1 MSYVPLE
8 EPTCSILR
16 GYTEIPP
23 PTPQRQNVTVF
34 YYFYKIIIVM
44 SQAIFKE
51 TPEQITVTNADDLN
65 KTTHYFCNMAKF
77 NGLMPLRWFLPILTL

>member
-1 MSYVPLE
+1 MPYVPLE

-44 SQAIFKE
+44 SQAIYTMVKE

-65 KTTHYFCNMAKF
+65 TKQHTIFAIWRN
-77 NGLMPLRWFLPILTL
+77 LMV